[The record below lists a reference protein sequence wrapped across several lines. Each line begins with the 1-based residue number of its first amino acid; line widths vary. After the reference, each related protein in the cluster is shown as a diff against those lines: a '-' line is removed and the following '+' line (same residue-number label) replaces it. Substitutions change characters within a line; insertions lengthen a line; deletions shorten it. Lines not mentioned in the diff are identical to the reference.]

1 MLKIFTILAMTFT
14 FSAWALPTPEEL
26 LIEANSLDWNDA
38 VTTTIKINAPVSV
51 VWKYASD
58 STKANDWS
66 IYFDHISPLPGIP
79 DGKIGALRRCFRN
92 KDETGPYWDE
102 VTTESVPETRRQITT
117 YGLKNFPMNFLSD
130 GQYVFVRQLYK
141 AIDDKTTEMT
151 FQARTSPSRTWMGR
165 LAFWFSKGETSRIFL
180 ANLENIKA
188 NIEGTPRPHPWE
200 AD

>member
-1 MLKIFTILAMTFT
+1 MVRLFTILLLFMSI
-14 FSAWALPTPEEL
+14 SAWGLPSPDEL
-26 LIEANSLDWNDA
+26 LNEANGLDWQDA
-38 VTTTIKINAPVSV
+38 ISTTVRINAPVSV

-117 YGLKNFPMNFLSD
+117 YGLKNFPMNFVTSD
-130 GQYVFVRQLYK
+130 QYVFVRQLYK
-141 AIDDKTTEMT
+141 AVDANTTEMT
-151 FQARTSPSRTWMGR
+151 FQTRTSPSRTWMGR
-165 LAFWFSKGETSRIFL
+165 LAFWISKGETERIFL

-188 NIEGTPRPHPWE
+188 NIEGKPRLHPWE

>member
-151 FQARTSPSRTWMGR
+151 FQTRTSPSRTWMGR